1 MVALSKHD
9 CAIEVS
15 NKQPNKG
22 SMEPQMDWNDKFR
35 ME

>member
-15 NKQPNKG
+15 NKQLNKD
-22 SMEPQMDWNDKFR
+22 SMEPLMDWNDEFR